1 MRRCCLVSCCL
12 LLGFLFLLLPAGGSA
27 KVLRIKSRRRG
38 PKNRRRGSKSR
49 RRGSKSRRRD
59 SKSSRRG
66 SKSKGRGSKSR
77 RRNSKSRR
85 RGSKSRRRGSK
96 SRLLV
101 GRRPP
106 TCVPNA
112 LLDSCV
118 LPFAMLL
125 ARVPKCAH
133 LLSLD
138 PCLRGGPRPTNSSAA
153 PPWDS
158 SGSPEILAETRA
170 AVSRMQSHAGR
181 GQVLAAKRKR
191 PVRDQLKKARQR
203 VNWSTRTLEWV
214 GKFLGPQGRRITRL
228 L

>member
-1 MRRCCLVSCCL
+1 MQEWSAFHRDRHESKKSCILYSPKQLKAPLGTKQLTANSCIEKDYNNNSQRCGHGANHRSER
-12 LLGFLFLLLPAGGSA
+12 P
-27 KVLRIKSRRRG
+27 
-38 PKNRRRGSKSR
+38 
-49 RRGSKSRRRD
+49 
-59 SKSSRRG
+59 
-66 SKSKGRGSKSR
+66 
-77 RRNSKSRR
+77 
-85 RGSKSRRRGSK
+85 RGSK